1 MEKKRATSKFSLC
14 KRLLVAAMVLAMT
27 LTVFL
32 SGATALAASDMNSNV
47 IEFDKYLILKDD
59 ANVPKVTFGFT
70 ISHGEAQNA
79 TATSP
84 RIEAGIGSPV
94 ISSAVF
100 APSDTPITTAVQGIP
115 LGQNEQYVKKTV
127 SIDFSNVAFTA
138 PGIYRYIVT
147 EGASSVNGIT
157 NDANASRILDVY
169 VIYDTSA
176 SSTPSLKIA
185 GSVMYKETES
195 STLEKSRMFVNTYST
210 NNVTLKKEVTGN
222 QGDRNKDFTFTVTI
236 QGNPGNVYSVLQG
249 NNTVDLTMNQ
259 NGTASGTFNLKHDG
273 SIVIQGLATGDTFA
287 IEENDYSNESY
298 NTSYK
303 LNGAT
308 TATTGRSLS
317 ATTMGDGAQSVVF
330 INNREGS
337 VPTGILMEFE
347 PYLILG
353 AVVMASFLL
362 LYVPG
367 KIRRSR

>member
-1 MEKKRATSKFSLC
+1 MEKKRTTSKFSLC
-14 KRLLVAAMVLAMT
+14 KRLLAAAMVLAMT

-70 ISHGEAQNA
+70 ISHGEAQDA

-100 APSDTPITTAVQGIP
+100 TPSDTPITTAVQGIT

-147 EGASSVNGIT
+147 ESASSVNGIT
-157 NDANASRILDVY
+157 NDDNASRILDVY

-176 SSTPSLKIA
+176 SSTTSLKIA

-249 NNTVDLTMNQ
+249 SNTVDLTVNQ
-259 NGTASGTFNLKHDG
+259 NGTASGTFSLKHDG

>member
-1 MEKKRATSKFSLC
+1 MAKKRTTSKFSLC
-14 KRLLVAAMVLAMT
+14 KRLLAAAMVLAMT

-100 APSDTPITTAVQGIP
+100 TPSDTPITTAVQGIT

-147 EGASSVNGIT
+147 ESASSVNGIT

-249 NNTVDLTMNQ
+249 SNTVDLTMNQ
-259 NGTASGTFNLKHDG
+259 NGTVSGTFNLKHDG

>member
-1 MEKKRATSKFSLC
+1 MAKKRTTSKFSLC
-14 KRLLVAAMVLAMT
+14 KRLLAAAMVLAMT

-47 IEFDKYLILKDD
+47 IEFDKYLILKND
-59 ANVPKVTFGFT
+59 ANVPKVTFEFT
-70 ISHGEAQNA
+70 ISHGEAQDA

-100 APSDTPITTAVQGIP
+100 TPSDKPITTAVQGIT

-147 EGASSVNGIT
+147 ESASSVN
-157 NDANASRILDVY
+157 NDANARRILDVY

-176 SSTPSLKIA
+176 SSTTSLKIA

-249 NNTVDLTMNQ
+249 SNTVVLTVNQ
-259 NGTASGTFNLKHDG
+259 NGTASGTFSLKHNG

-287 IEENDYSNESY
+287 IEENDYSKESY

>member
-1 MEKKRATSKFSLC
+1 MAKKRTTSKFSLC
-14 KRLLVAAMVLAMT
+14 KRLLAAAMVLAMT

-47 IEFDKYLILKDD
+47 IEFDKYLILKND

-70 ISHGEAQNA
+70 ISHGTAQNA

-100 APSDTPITTAVQGIP
+100 TPSDKPITTAVQGIT
-115 LGQNEQYVKKTV
+115 LGQNEQYFKKTV
-127 SIDFSNVAFTA
+127 SIDFSTVAFTA

-147 EGASSVNGIT
+147 ESSSSVNGIT
-157 NDANASRILDVY
+157 NDSNASRILDVY

-249 NNTVDLTMNQ
+249 RNTVDLTVGQ
-259 NGTASGTFNLKHDG
+259 DRTASGTFNLKHDG

-317 ATTMGDGAQSVVF
+317 ATNMGDGAQSVVF
-330 INNREGS
+330 INSREGS

>member
-1 MEKKRATSKFSLC
+1 MAKKRTTSKFSLC
-14 KRLLVAAMVLAMT
+14 KRLLAAAMVLAMT

-47 IEFDKYLILKDD
+47 IEFDKYLILKND
-59 ANVPKVTFGFT
+59 ANVPNVTFGFT
-70 ISHGEAQNA
+70 ISYGEAQNG

-100 APSDTPITTAVQGIP
+100 TPSDTPITTAVQGIT

-147 EGASSVNGIT
+147 ESASSVNGIT
-157 NDANASRILDVY
+157 NDANARRILDVY

-176 SSTPSLKIA
+176 SSTTSLKIA

-249 NNTVDLTMNQ
+249 SNTVDLTVNQ
-259 NGTASGTFNLKHDG
+259 NGTASGTFSLKHNG

-287 IEENDYSNESY
+287 IKENDYSNESY

-317 ATTMGDGAQSVVF
+317 ATTMGDSAQSVVF
-330 INNREGS
+330 INNREGA

>member
-1 MEKKRATSKFSLC
+1 MEKKRTTSKFSLC
-14 KRLLVAAMVLAMT
+14 KRLLAAAMVLAMT

-32 SGATALAASDMNSNV
+32 SGATALAASDTNSNV

-100 APSDTPITTAVQGIP
+100 TPSDTPITTAVQGIT

-147 EGASSVNGIT
+147 ESASSVNGIT

-195 STLEKSRMFVNTYST
+195 DTLEKSRMFVNTYST

-249 NNTVDLTMNQ
+249 SNTVDLTVNQ
-259 NGTASGTFNLKHDG
+259 NGIASGTFSLKHDG
-273 SIVIQGLATGDTFA
+273 SIVIQGLATRDTFA
-287 IEENDYSNESY
+287 IEENDYSKESY

-308 TATTGRSLS
+308 TATTGCSLS
-317 ATTMGDGAQSVVF
+317 ATTMGDSAQSVVF
-330 INNREGS
+330 INNREGA

>member
-14 KRLLVAAMVLAMT
+14 KRLLAAAMVLAMT

-100 APSDTPITTAVQGIP
+100 TPSDTPITTAVQGIT

-147 EGASSVNGIT
+147 EGACSVNGIT

-169 VIYDTSA
+169 VIYDTNA

-249 NNTVDLTMNQ
+249 SNTVDLTVNQ
-259 NGTASGTFNLKHDG
+259 SGTASGTFNLKHDG

-317 ATTMGDGAQSVVF
+317 ATTMGDSAQSVVF

>member
-1 MEKKRATSKFSLC
+1 MAKKRTTSKFSLC
-14 KRLLVAAMVLAMT
+14 KRLLAAAMVLAMT

-47 IEFDKYLILKDD
+47 IEFDKYLILKND
-59 ANVPKVTFGFT
+59 ANVPNVTFGFT
-70 ISHGEAQNA
+70 ISYGEAQNA

-100 APSDTPITTAVQGIP
+100 TPSDTPIPTAVQGIT

-147 EGASSVNGIT
+147 ESASSVNGIT
-157 NDANASRILDVY
+157 NDANARRILDVY

-176 SSTPSLKIA
+176 SSTTSLKIA

-249 NNTVDLTMNQ
+249 SNTVDLTVNQ
-259 NGTASGTFNLKHDG
+259 NGIASGTFSLKHDG
-273 SIVIQGLATGDTFA
+273 SIVIQGLATRDTFA
-287 IEENDYSNESY
+287 IEENDYSKESY

-308 TATTGRSLS
+308 TATTGCSLS
-317 ATTMGDGAQSVVF
+317 ATTMGDSAQSVVF
-330 INNREGS
+330 INNREGA

>member
-1 MEKKRATSKFSLC
+1 MAKKRATSKFSLC
-14 KRLLVAAMVLAMT
+14 KRLLAAAMVLAMT

-59 ANVPKVTFGFT
+59 ANVPNVTFGFT
-70 ISHGEAQNA
+70 ISHGAAQNA
-79 TATSP
+79 TTTSP

-100 APSDTPITTAVQGIP
+100 TPSDKPITTAVQGIP
-115 LGQNEQYVKKTV
+115 LGQNEQYFKKTV
-127 SIDFSNVAFTA
+127 TIDFSNVTFTA

-147 EGASSVNGIT
+147 ESSSSVNGIT
-157 NDANASRILDVY
+157 NDSNASRILDVY
-169 VIYDTSA
+169 VMYDASA
-176 SSTPSLKIA
+176 SPTASLKIA
-185 GSVMYKETES
+185 GSVMYKGAEDS
-195 STLEKSRMFVNTYST
+195 VLEKSSIFVNTYST

-249 NNTVDLTMNQ
+249 SNTVDLTVNQ
-259 NGTASGTFNLKHDG
+259 NGTASGTFSLKHDG
-273 SIVIQGLATGDTFA
+273 SIVIQGLATEDTFA

-317 ATTMGDGAQSVVF
+317 ATPMGDGAQSVVF
-330 INNREGS
+330 INDREGS

>member
-1 MEKKRATSKFSLC
+1 MEKKRTTSKFSLC
-14 KRLLVAAMVLAMT
+14 KRLLAAAMVLAMT

-70 ISHGEAQNA
+70 ISHGEAQDA

-100 APSDTPITTAVQGIP
+100 TPSDTPITTAVQGIT

-147 EGASSVNGIT
+147 ESASSVNGIT
-157 NDANASRILDVY
+157 NDDNASRILDVY

-176 SSTPSLKIA
+176 SSTTSLKIA

-249 NNTVDLTMNQ
+249 SNTVDLTVNQ
-259 NGTASGTFNLKHDG
+259 SGTASGTFNLKHDG

>member
-1 MEKKRATSKFSLC
+1 MAKKRTTSKFSLC
-14 KRLLVAAMVLAMT
+14 KRLLAAAMVLAMT

-100 APSDTPITTAVQGIP
+100 TPSDTPITTAVQGIT

-147 EGASSVNGIT
+147 ESASSVNGIT
-157 NDANASRILDVY
+157 NDSNASRILDVY
-169 VIYDTSA
+169 VMYDASA
-176 SSTPSLKIA
+176 SPTASLKIA
-185 GSVMYKETES
+185 GSVMYKGAEDS
-195 STLEKSRMFVNTYST
+195 VLEKSSIFVNTYST

-249 NNTVDLTMNQ
+249 RNTVDLTVNQ
-259 NGTASGTFNLKHDG
+259 SGTASGTFNLKHDG

-317 ATTMGDGAQSVVF
+317 ATTMGDGAQRVVF

>member
-1 MEKKRATSKFSLC
+1 MAKKRTTSKFSLC
-14 KRLLVAAMVLAMT
+14 KRLLAAAMVLAMT

-47 IEFDKYLILKDD
+47 IEFDKYLLLKDD
-59 ANVPKVTFGFT
+59 ANVPKVTFRFT

-100 APSDTPITTAVQGIP
+100 TPSDTPITTAVQGIT
-115 LGQNEQYVKKTV
+115 LGQNEKYVKKTV

-176 SSTPSLKIA
+176 SSTTSLKIA

-249 NNTVDLTMNQ
+249 SNTVDLTVNQ
-259 NGTASGTFNLKHDG
+259 NGTASGTFSLKHDG

-317 ATTMGDGAQSVVF
+317 ATTMGDSAQSVVF
-330 INNREGS
+330 INNREGA

>member
-1 MEKKRATSKFSLC
+1 MEKKRTTSKFSLC
-14 KRLLVAAMVLAMT
+14 KRLLAAAMVLAMT

-32 SGATALAASDMNSNV
+32 SGATALAASDTNSNV

-100 APSDTPITTAVQGIP
+100 TPSDTPITTAVQGIT

-147 EGASSVNGIT
+147 ESASSVNGIT
-157 NDANASRILDVY
+157 NAANARRILDVY

-176 SSTPSLKIA
+176 SSTTSLKIA

-195 STLEKSRMFVNTYST
+195 DTLEKSRMFVNTYST

-249 NNTVDLTMNQ
+249 SNTVDLTMNQ
-259 NGTASGTFNLKHDG
+259 NGTVSGTFNLKHDG
-273 SIVIQGLATGDTFA
+273 SIVIHWLATGDTFA

-337 VPTGILMEFE
+337 VPTGILIEFE